1 MPKTQTAQQREEKKE
16 RACVCV
22 LGGGEGLTQPALPR
36 AGLPRRQLQHRH
48 PAGHI
53 ALARRRAVVVREVVP
68 RPGRRRGHSLHHPL
82 RNVLRLHLR
91 TPAIPPLRH
100 TLVAHQT
107 RRRVPRQKTKQGLGL
122 AGSAPNWRERGES
135 CTSTQCSESGFL
147 GFFTSVRGEFA
158 RGECAGSRRAAGRL
172 LGENGAGER
181 GGESSVAEPRAEVD
195 STAPTETD
203 VGRPR
208 LVRSGV

>member
-1 MPKTQTAQQREEKKE
+1 MRA
-16 RACVCV
+16 RACVCWGMGGV
-22 LGGGEGLTQPALPR
+22 GGGAHSAGPPSCRPPPAPTPAPSPGRPHRSCEATRRCGPRGSPPARATTGSQPPPPAAQCSAAAP
-36 AGLPRRQLQHRH
+36 AHARH
-48 PAGHI
+48 PSAQ
-53 ALARRRAVVVREVVP
+53 A
-68 RPGRRRGHSLHHPL
+68 
-82 RNVLRLHLR
+82 
-91 TPAIPPLRH
+91 H
-100 TLVAHQT
+100 TGGTHQT